1 MVAAPGENVGDDAHR
16 GTYGI
21 DVSAAGD
28 VFFQDVVLHGAGKF
42 LQAGALALGNRD
54 VETEKDG
61 GSGVDGHGSRNF
73 FERDAV
79 EKRFHVFE
87 GVDGNADFADFTKG
101 ESVIGIHADLGR
113 KIEGDGEASLTFA
126 EEIAITLVGFDC
138 GAKAGVLAH
147 GPEAAAVHGGI
158 DAASEGEFAGITENG
173 FGIPVGEVFFGI
185 EAIDGNA
192 GGRGEFLFALGGSGG
207 FGFGIRHGSRKIE
220 NGNSER
226 APCQASAADAV
237 RPFSQ
242 LASPAERSHREKE
255 KEQSHGNRKTDEPA
269 GDVARPGAQRGVEP
283 TQREDGEDRG
293 DGLVKK
299 LPERA
304 PEAPETA
311 LLLRRGSGAYGRR
324 HKNILA
330 QNRADTRKPGRRRP
344 YARPENLNKGTV
356 NGLETTE

>member
-1 MVAAPGENVGDDAHR
+1 MGMPEGVA
-16 GTYGI
+16 
-21 DVSAAGD
+21 
-28 VFFQDVVLHGAGKF
+28 
-42 LQAGALALGNRD
+42 
-54 VETEKDG
+54 
-61 GSGVDGHGSRNF
+61 NF
-73 FERDAV
+73 FLRSA
-79 EKRFHVFE
+79 
-87 GVDGNADFADFTKG
+87 GV
-101 ESVIGIHADLGR
+101 ADLV
-113 KIEGDGEASLTFA
+113 
-126 EEIAITLVGFDC
+126 LVSD
-138 GAKAGVLAH
+138 
-147 GPEAAAVHGGI
+147 
-158 DAASEGEFAGITENG
+158 
-173 FGIPVGEVFFGI
+173 
-185 EAIDGNA
+185 
-192 GGRGEFLFALGGSGG
+192 
-207 FGFGIRHGSRKIE
+207 GSRKIE

-226 APCQASAADAV
+226 APRQASAADAV

-269 GDVARPGAQRGVEP
+269 GDIARPGAQRGVEP